1 MLSFAIQPAE
11 PVMFVDAVAG
21 AVESIAVF
29 AEQKISFVVSEFCF
43 ISKIYNFW
51 NVLHIPVDFAAQ

>member
-29 AEQKISFVVSEFCF
+29 AKQKISFVVSELT
-43 ISKIYNFW
+43 SNL
-51 NVLHIPVDFAAQ
+51 LHLKNLQFLECSRHTC